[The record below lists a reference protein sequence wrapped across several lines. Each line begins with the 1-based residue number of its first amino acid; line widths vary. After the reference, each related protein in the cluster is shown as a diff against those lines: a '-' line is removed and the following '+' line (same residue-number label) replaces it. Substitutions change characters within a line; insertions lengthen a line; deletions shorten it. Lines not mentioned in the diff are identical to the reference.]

1 MNKQLSSLFLL
12 LLIVLP
18 LQAIE
23 LNVRDL
29 GAKGD
34 GKHLDHV
41 AINQAID
48 SCVAQGGGRVVV
60 PSGRYLCGSIRLKSH
75 VELHLEAG
83 ATIVAAPASMKAYDE
98 SEPFEGPEYQ
108 DGGHTYFHNSLIWAD
123 GQTNIAITG
132 QGMIDGE
139 GLTRKDTERA
149 GQVQG
154 GSIGTGDKAVA
165 LKCCRQVLLRDFTI
179 FRGGHFGVIITG
191 CELVNIDN
199 LTIDTNR
206 DGIDI
211 DCCKFVSVTN
221 SKINT
226 PHDDALVLKSSY
238 ALKKPVA
245 CEEVMIS
252 NCLVTGYKLGTLL
265 DGTRQPEKVNWVC
278 GRIQLGT

>member
-83 ATIVAAPASMKAYDE
+83 ATIVAAPGSMKA
-98 SEPFEGPEYQ
+98 
-108 DGGHTYFHNSLIWAD
+108 
-123 GQTNIAITG
+123 
-132 QGMIDGE
+132 
-139 GLTRKDTERA
+139 
-149 GQVQG
+149 
-154 GSIGTGDKAVA
+154 
-165 LKCCRQVLLRDFTI
+165 
-179 FRGGHFGVIITG
+179 
-191 CELVNIDN
+191 
-199 LTIDTNR
+199 
-206 DGIDI
+206 
-211 DCCKFVSVTN
+211 
-221 SKINT
+221 
-226 PHDDALVLKSSY
+226 
-238 ALKKPVA
+238 
-245 CEEVMIS
+245 
-252 NCLVTGYKLGTLL
+252 
-265 DGTRQPEKVNWVC
+265 
-278 GRIQLGT
+278 

>member
-132 QGMIDGE
+132 
-139 GLTRKDTERA
+139 
-149 GQVQG
+149 
-154 GSIGTGDKAVA
+154 
-165 LKCCRQVLLRDFTI
+165 
-179 FRGGHFGVIITG
+179 
-191 CELVNIDN
+191 
-199 LTIDTNR
+199 
-206 DGIDI
+206 
-211 DCCKFVSVTN
+211 
-221 SKINT
+221 
-226 PHDDALVLKSSY
+226 
-238 ALKKPVA
+238 
-245 CEEVMIS
+245 
-252 NCLVTGYKLGTLL
+252 
-265 DGTRQPEKVNWVC
+265 
-278 GRIQLGT
+278 